1 MSILKRQHS
10 CVWVAAAYKRSISNS
25 KTVLNFCN
33 KMDYRRV
40 TTSSGKSSAV
50 QYLVSGKFSNQNFA
64 FPFRYLLINLA
75 FRLFDQ
81 LLTSDAFSNFFRK
94 SKGSFSTFP

>member
-33 KMDYRRV
+33 KMGYGRV
-40 TTSSGKSSAV
+40 TKLVHIPRNHQSFISESFTNHTYQTSEQLNFKDKNYQRNFKEKNISKYISYPSL
-50 QYLVSGKFSNQNFA
+50 YL
-64 FPFRYLLINLA
+64 I
-75 FRLFDQ
+75 
-81 LLTSDAFSNFFRK
+81 T
-94 SKGSFSTFP
+94 